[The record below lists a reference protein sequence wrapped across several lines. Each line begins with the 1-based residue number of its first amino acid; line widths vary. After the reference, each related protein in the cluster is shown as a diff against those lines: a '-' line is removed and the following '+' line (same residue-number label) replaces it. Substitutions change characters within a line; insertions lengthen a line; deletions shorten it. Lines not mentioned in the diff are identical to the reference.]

1 MNEDELRERL
11 WNAGNLPFGRGQI
24 AVVEEVVR
32 HADAL
37 GAKDLQFAARMRA
50 THAYTYGGEPG
61 KSFVTFS
68 WCLDAYDRGEVK
80 LEGED
85 VYTLLWHFKWMVNA
99 LTKFPEV
106 PLDRT
111 YAVLDDMERR
121 YRLAGESLNPV
132 HQYRQQVAAHVGDVE
147 TAREQYRL
155 WCAAPRGE
163 LSDCVGCE
171 PTAKVNHLRWLGQD
185 EEAVALGLNVLSGEL
200 TCIEQPHSMLT
211 ALLPPYLHTGRLE
224 EAAAAHRQGYRALQ
238 ANRAE
243 LEYVGDHIAFCGL
256 TGNQA
261 RALELIER
269 HLPWLDEAPSPWADM
284 RFSASCALVLEQVSA
299 GGGRHLPVGEES
311 VGALADELR
320 TRALDLVARFDARNG
335 TDTQGRA
342 IRDLLNAEPVTDHLP
357 LSGPARRAAAAQQT
371 APALPPLPESPQE
384 LADHALL
391 QGRLGNLAAEAAAW
405 ARFDEVCPEPQ
416 GLLLAQRLAARAI
429 DLMATGD
436 EEGWDLGK
444 QAAALYAEGGDEVRR
459 QVMLS
464 RLGIPRGAEEL
475 APDDLA
481 DIENAIATLSTLG
494 DPDEEARAWVSL
506 GMARLVLGQLD
517 EASAGLEHADGL
529 AVSPA
534 LRGSIAQHLADVV
547 SHRDDEEA
555 LTIALA
561 HLDRGITLYQEA
573 GGDCGRLR
581 HLQFMAAGF
590 QAANGEL
597 EKAFDLTGLAA
608 SVDEPTLRGEAL
620 YLRGRLGLDL
630 ERMQEAYE
638 ALTGAVADLLA
649 VSDVERAAYARVE
662 LTYAA
667 HTAGHLHE
675 AADAAEEAIPV
686 LERLGDADETARAK
700 FLLAKVHRDLDQP
713 DAALALLDDV
723 VAHCLAQENVA
734 GAGQMHATAG
744 ELLDKADRDAAA
756 AERFTLAAEAYA
768 TLEAGAPDQLENWAR
783 AAKSWHWAEDNE
795 RSFAALA
802 RADAVATTLT
812 GDEPETVWKRALLS
826 YEGARL
832 LAAAERFEE
841 ALPRTIEASAG
852 FRSIGELA
860 EATIAETLRGRLLVD
875 LDRPK
880 EAEPVLA
887 AVLEALPAEDSD
899 RREEIQALLEEVRRS

>member
-24 AVVEEVVR
+24 AVVEDVVR

-50 THAYTYGGEPG
+50 THAYTYGGEPS

-80 LEGED
+80 IEGED

-121 YRLAGESLNPV
+121 YRLAGESLNAV
-132 HQYRQQVAAHVGDVE
+132 HQYRQQVAAHIGDVE

-211 ALLPPYLHTGRLE
+211 SLLPPYLRTGRLE

-284 RFSASCALVLEQVSA
+284 RFSASCAFVLEQVSQ
-299 GGGRHLPVGEES
+299 GGGRHLPVADES
-311 VGALADELR
+311 VGALAAELR
-320 TRALDLVARFDARNG
+320 MRALDLAERFDARNG
-335 TDTQGRA
+335 TDTQGAA
-342 IRDLLNAEPVTDHLP
+342 IKDLLDAEPVTDHLP
-357 LSGPARRAAAAQQT
+357 LSGPARRAAAQQP
-371 APALPPLPESPQE
+371 APTLPPLPESPQE
-384 LADHALL
+384 LADLALL
-391 QGRLGNLAAEAAAW
+391 QGRLGNLAAEQAAW

-429 DLMATGD
+429 DLMSTGD
-436 EEGWDLGK
+436 EAWRELGQ
-444 QAAALYAEGGDEVRR
+444 QAADLFGAGGDEVRR

-464 RLGIPRGAEEL
+464 RLAIPRDAEEL

-481 DIENAIATLSTLG
+481 DLEHAIATLSTLG

-506 GMARLVLGQLD
+506 GLARQVLGQLD
-517 EASAGLEHADGL
+517 EAYAAFEHADGL
-529 AVSPA
+529 AVSPI
-534 LRGSIAQHLADVV
+534 LRGNIAQQLANAA
-547 SHRDDEEA
+547 SHRGDEEGLA
-555 LTIALA
+555 VALA
-561 HLDRGITLYQEA
+561 HLERGIAFYREA
-573 GGDCGRLR
+573 GGDCGNVR
-581 HLQFMAAGF
+581 HLQFMAARF
-590 QAANGEL
+590 QAATGEL
-597 EKAFDLTGLAA
+597 ETAFELTESAA
-608 SVDEPTLRGEAL
+608 GVDEPNLRGEVL

-630 ERMQEAYE
+630 DRMQEAYE
-638 ALTGAVADLLA
+638 ALSGAVADLLA
-649 VSDVERAAYARVE
+649 ASNSERAAYARVE

-667 HTAGHLHE
+667 HTAGHVNE

-686 LERLGDADETARAK
+686 LAALGDADETARAK

-713 DAALALLDDV
+713 DSALALLDDV
-723 VAHCLAQENVA
+723 IAHCLAQENIA

-744 ELLDKADRDAAA
+744 EILDKADRDAAA

-768 TLEAGAPDQLENWAR
+768 TIEAAAPDQLENWAR

-795 RSFAALA
+795 RSFTALA
-802 RADAVATTLT
+802 RADAVAATLT
-812 GDEPETVWKRALLS
+812 GDDPETIWKRALLS

-832 LAAAERFEE
+832 LAAAERYEE

-852 FRSIGELA
+852 FRSIGELT
-860 EATIAETLRGRLLVD
+860 EATIAETLRGRLLAD
-875 LDRPK
+875 LDRPA
-880 EAEPVLA
+880 EAEPVLR
-887 AVLEALPAEDSD
+887 AVLEALPAEESD
-899 RREEIQALLEEVRRS
+899 RREELEQLLEELGSK